1 MNWLE
6 TACNTP
12 KTSVTAKD
20 PAMSF
25 YFRRELFF
33 LAVSF
38 SLLPWAFLFCRELFF
53 FAVSFSL
60 LPWAFLFSREL
71 FFFAVSFSFLPWA
84 FLFCRELFSFA
95 VSFSFLTWAFLFC
108 RELFSFAVSFSFL
121 PWAFIFCRELFFIPV
136 ALVGHRSQSLYY
148 NYIKPSSSI
157 TPIIVTNFCSKFQT
171 QSLCTCKLRYPCKCM
186 FSYQVRLVSQRL

>member
-12 KTSVTAKD
+12 ETSVTAKD

-53 FAVSFSL
+53 FAVSFS
-60 LPWAFLFSREL
+60 
-71 FFFAVSFSFLPWA
+71 FLPWA
-84 FLFCRELFSFA
+84 FLFCRFS

-121 PWAFIFCRELFFIPV
+121 PWAFIFCRELFFIAV

-186 FSYQVRLVSQRL
+186 FSYQVRLVSQLL